1 MKAKT
6 KTPATKEEARPALVP
21 KLRFSEFRGKKGWEK
36 KLVGPY
42 LEDCSGRV
50 PPDTALPVYSST
62 REGLKRQD
70 AYFDGQVLQNK
81 NEYGVVPPGC
91 LVYRHMSD
99 DGLFKFNINETGGD
113 IAVSKEYPVFTTNG
127 LNPVFLLAKLNEGID
142 FKHFALSQK
151 AGGTRTRLYFS
162 RLCEWRTLLP
172 STTEQQKIAECLSS
186 VDELMAAQAR
196 KVDALKTHK
205 KGLMQ
210 GLFPQETGSE
220 NLEVRSEK
228 KSQHSSFSL
237 PNSNFSPR
245 LPRLRFP
252 EFQNAGEWD
261 SKPFEQFV
269 TKSFYG
275 TSSSTSPAGR
285 YPVLRMGN
293 MVDGGLDFTNL
304 VYLDLDADSFES
316 FRLEDGDILLN
327 RTNSP
332 ALVGKISLFRLKS
345 ECMTASYI
353 VTYRLNKKR
362 IDPSFCN
369 SMLNTPLYQARIRS
383 FAKPSVSQANI
394 NPTTFKKDLIVSVPS
409 LPEQQRIA
417 ACLSSLDA
425 LITAETQKHEALKT
439 HKKGLMQQLF
449 PSPEEVEL

>member
-1 MKAKT
+1 M
-6 KTPATKEEARPALVP
+6 PALVP
-21 KLRFSEFRGKKGWEK
+21 NMRFPEFRDGPKWPQQALGGIAVILKGKGISKADLDPNGTQACIRYGELYTRYGETITVVVSRTK
-36 KLVGPY
+36 VPASELFLSKADDVIIPSSGETKIDIAKASCV
-42 LEDCSGRV
+42 LEGGI
-50 PPDTALPVYSST
+50 AL
-62 REGLKRQD
+62 
-70 AYFDGQVLQNK
+70 
-81 NEYGVVPPGC
+81 
-91 LVYRHMSD
+91 
-99 DGLFKFNINETGGD
+99 GGD
-113 IAVSKEYPVFTTNG
+113 LNIIRSKLNGTFLSYYLNGPKRRDIAKVAQGDTVVHLYPHQLEALHIAV
-127 LNPVFLLAKLNEGID
+127 
-142 FKHFALSQK
+142 
-151 AGGTRTRLYFS
+151 
-162 RLCEWRTLLP
+162 P
-172 STTEQQKIAECLSS
+172 SPAEQQKIAECLSS
-186 VDELMAAQAR
+186 VDELIAAQAR

-210 GLFPQETGSE
+210 QLFPREGET
-220 NLEVRSEK
+220 
-228 KSQHSSFSL
+228 Q
-237 PNSNFSPR
+237 
-245 LPRLRFP
+245 PRLRFP

-261 SKPFEQFV
+261 FKPFEEFV

-275 TSSSTSPAGR
+275 TSSSTAPTGK

-304 VYLDLDADSFES
+304 VYLDLDPDSFES

-383 FAKPSVSQANI
+383 FAKPSVSQVNI

-409 LPEQQRIA
+409 LAEQQRIA
-417 ACLSSLDA
+417 TCLSNLDDR
-425 LITAETQKHEALKT
+425 ITAETQKLEALKT

-449 PSPEEVEL
+449 PATEEMVT